1 MKRVIAVS
9 DSHGSSQLLRQA
21 LEQAIS
27 HGKVDLVVFLGDGAS
42 DFEKVRDWLQLQG
55 IGCHAVKG
63 NNDWSSQ
70 NPLELTFTVN
80 GVRFYACHGH
90 SRNVKYGLDRLVYAA
105 MEHEAKVAL
114 FGHTHREYADVEY
127 GIELINPG
135 AVCNASSDR
144 VAYADIR
151 VENNGFVQIELCK
164 WA

>member
-9 DSHGSSQLLRQA
+9 DSHGADSLLRKA

-27 HGKVDLVVFLGDGAS
+27 RGKVDLVVFLGDGAS
-42 DFEKVRDWLQLQG
+42 DFEKLRDWLQQQG

-63 NNDWSSQ
+63 NNDWSSP

-90 SRNVKYGLDRLVYAA
+90 SRNVKYGLDRLLYAA
-105 MEHEAKVAL
+105 MEREARVAL
-114 FGHTHREYADVEY
+114 FGHTHRAFADVEY

-135 AVCNASSDR
+135 AVCDAFSVR
-144 VAYADIR
+144 CGYADVR
-151 VENNGFVQIELCK
+151 VEDNGFVQVELC
-164 WA
+164 